1 MQTRR
6 QTQPIRQTASAPAEA
21 PSEQEGGAPSL
32 AFMIARI
39 PEMLPGLHRRHI
51 EFVYFYLLKAQR

>member
-1 MQTRR
+1 MQTKR
-6 QTQPIRQTASAPAEA
+6 QTKSTRQTNGEMEKA

>member
-6 QTQPIRQTASAPAEA
+6 QTQPIRQTTSAPAEA

-32 AFMIARI
+32 TFMVARI
-39 PEMLPGLHRRHI
+39 PEMLPGMHLRHI